1 MNQQNVKILIVDDDE
16 TLCNMYAER
25 LKASQYQVETASNG
39 RKGLEMAKD
48 YLPDLILLDIMMPK
62 MDGYEALK
70 ELRKDEKTK
79 KIPVILLTALIKDEK
94 KIYEME
100 KELGETIEY
109 IHKSEVMPGQV
120 VKRVEQKLKSSK

>member
-94 KIYEME
+94 RFMKW
-100 KELGETIEY
+100 K
-109 IHKSEVMPGQV
+109 KSWVRQLNISINQ
-120 VKRVEQKLKSSK
+120 R